1 MAIKKQLEFE
11 DELIQLSQIPKELA
25 VLPINDAVV
34 FPLMMVP
41 LLLNDPNLLR
51 LADEALADQKIIG
64 AFTQINPTDGKPS
77 AEEIFD
83 IGTAVHIQKMI
94 RFPNGEMRLMGQG
107 LTRIRII
114 EMTQDEPYM
123 RARIEQIEEQDD
135 DTDLLKAYIKTVTNS
150 FSKVIDESESLP
162 EELKIIIN
170 NIKEPGRIA
179 DVIAANMSIDLERKQ
194 SLLKEIDVLKR
205 FKLLSDY
212 LSDELEVVRLGKKLQ
227 SDVEEINRQGAS
239 LREKM
244 SQKYRLAFPQ
254 LQ

>member
-1 MAIKKQLEFE
+1 VAIKNQLEFE

-41 LLLNDPNLLR
+41 LLLNDPSLLR

-64 AFTQINPTDGKPS
+64 AFTQLNPTEGKPGP
-77 AEEIFD
+77 EDIYK

-107 LTRIRII
+107 LTRIRIS
-114 EMTQDEPYM
+114 EMTQAEPYM
-123 RARIEQIEEQDD
+123 RARIESVEEIEEDS
-135 DTDLLKAYIKTVTNS
+135 DLLKAYIKTVTNS
-150 FSKVIDESESLP
+150 FSKVIDESENLP

-170 NIKEPGRIA
+170 NIKEGGRIA
-179 DVIAANMSIDLERKQ
+179 DVIATNMNIDLERKQ
-194 SLLKEIDVLKR
+194 ALLEEADVLKR
-205 FKLLSDY
+205 FKLLSNY

-227 SDVEEINRQGAS
+227 SDVKKEAG
-239 LREKM
+239 
-244 SQKYRLAFPQ
+244 
-254 LQ
+254 